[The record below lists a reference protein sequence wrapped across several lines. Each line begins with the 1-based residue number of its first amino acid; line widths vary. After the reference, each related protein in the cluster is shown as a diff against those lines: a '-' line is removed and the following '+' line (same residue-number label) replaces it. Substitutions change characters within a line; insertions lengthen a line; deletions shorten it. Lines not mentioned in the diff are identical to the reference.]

1 MKNSFFFCSFFL
13 ILTSHTQ
20 TIVWQDDFEIP
31 SAWTLNVQSG
41 LNGPDAN
48 LWVISDAEGGMP
60 AGSCGIAT
68 NGNKTLHIGCQ
79 GTWCVGSGA
88 TYNAGDGGLGF
99 MDATTHKRTYL
110 NTNINTSNVSDLVLE
125 FDYIGIGQAGVD
137 YGNVIYSTN
146 GGASW
151 TVLQPI
157 AAATTCTS
165 GQGLWT
171 HSFML
176 MPFNCANIPNLR
188 LGFEWNND
196 NDGTGTDP
204 SLAIN
209 NLKISSLATSL
220 VSAIFFPSV
229 STLCQGNC
237 LALVNNST
245 GATSSLWDFGNG
257 QTSTLDYPDP
267 LCYSA
272 PGQYT
277 IQLTSCAGTICDTE
291 SVVINVEPLLVGEVF
306 VSATGSYTWPANG
319 ITYNASGIYIDTISN
334 ANACDS
340 IITLNLELFVGG
352 FDEISQSFGKTII
365 KITDISGREIER
377 KAAQIVLIYFSDGT
391 IKRLFILD

>member
-1 MKNSFFFCSFFL
+1 MKNIFLFCSFFL
-13 ILTSHTQ
+13 FLTSHTQ

-31 SAWTLNVQSG
+31 STWTLNVQSG
-41 LNGPDAN
+41 LNGLDAN

-60 AGSCGIAT
+60 AGSCGTAT
-68 NGNKTLHIGCQ
+68 NGNKTLHVGCQ

-110 NTNINTSNVSDLVLE
+110 NTDINTSNVSNLVLE

-146 GGASW
+146 GGSTW
-151 TVLQPI
+151 TVLQSI
-157 AAATTCTS
+157 TAATTCPN

-171 HSFML
+171 HSVML
-176 MPFNCANIPNLR
+176 MPISCDNITNLR

-209 NLKISSLATSL
+209 NLKISSASSQS
-220 VSAIFFPSV
+220 VSADFLAS
-229 STLCQGNC
+229 STNLCQGNC
-237 LALVNNST
+237 IALVNNST

-257 QTSTLDYPDP
+257 QSSTQENPDP

-277 IQLTSCAGTICDTE
+277 IQLTSCAGATCDTQT
-291 SVVINVEPLLVGEVF
+291 VVINVAPLLVGEVF

-334 ANACDS
+334 VNACDS
-340 IITLNLELFVGG
+340 IITLNLELFIGG

-377 KAAQIVLIYFSDGT
+377 KAAQVVLIYFSDGT
-391 IKRLFILD
+391 IKRLFIID

>member
-1 MKNSFFFCSFFL
+1 MKNIFLFCSFFVF
-13 ILTSHTQ
+13 LTSHTQ

-60 AGSCGIAT
+60 AGSCGTAA
-68 NGNKTLHIGCQ
+68 NGNKTLHVGCQ

-88 TYNAGDGGLGF
+88 TYNAGDGGFGF

-110 NTNINTSNVSDLVLE
+110 NTDINTSNVSNLVLE
-125 FDYIGIGQAGVD
+125 FDYIGIGQAGAD
-137 YGNVIYSTN
+137 YGNVIYSIN
-146 GGASW
+146 GGSTW
-151 TVLQPI
+151 TVLQSI
-157 AAATTCTS
+157 TAATTCPN

-171 HSFML
+171 HSVML
-176 MPFNCANIPNLR
+176 MPINCANIPNLR

-209 NLKISSLATSL
+209 NLKISSTSSQS
-220 VSAIFFPSV
+220 VSADFLTS
-229 STLCQGNC
+229 STNLCQGNC
-237 LALVNNST
+237 LTLVNNSA

-257 QTSTLDYPDP
+257 QSSTQENPAP

-277 IQLTSCAGTICDTE
+277 IQLTSCAGATCDTE
-291 SVVINVEPLLVGEVF
+291 SVVINVAPLLVGEVF

-340 IITLNLELFVGG
+340 IITLNLELAVGG
-352 FDEISQSFGKTII
+352 FDEISQSLGKTII

-377 KAAQIVLIYFSDGT
+377 KSAQVVLIYFSDGT

>member
-1 MKNSFFFCSFFL
+1 MKNIFLFCSFFL
-13 ILTSHTQ
+13 FLTSHTQ

-60 AGSCGIAT
+60 AGSCGTAT
-68 NGNKTLHIGCQ
+68 NGNKTLHVGCQ
-79 GTWCVGSGA
+79 GTLCVGSGA

-110 NTNINTSNVSDLVLE
+110 NTNINTSNVSNLVLE

-137 YGNVIYSTN
+137 YGNVIYSAN
-146 GGASW
+146 GGSTW
-151 TVLQPI
+151 TVLQSI
-157 AAATTCTS
+157 TAAPTCPN

-171 HSFML
+171 HSVML
-176 MPFNCANIPNLR
+176 MPINCANIPNLR

-209 NLKISSLATSL
+209 NLKISTTSSQS
-220 VSAIFFPSV
+220 VSADFLAS
-229 STLCQGNC
+229 STNLCQGNC
-237 LALVNNST
+237 IALVNNST

-291 SVVINVEPLLVGEVF
+291 SVVINVAPLLVGEVF
-306 VSATGSYTWPANG
+306 VSAFGSYTWPANG

-340 IITLNLELFVGG
+340 IITLNLELFIGG

-377 KAAQIVLIYFSDGT
+377 KAAQVVLIYFSDGT

>member
-1 MKNSFFFCSFFL
+1 MKNIFLFYSFFL
-13 ILTSHTQ
+13 LLTSHAQ

-68 NGNKTLHIGCQ
+68 NGNKTLHVGCQ
-79 GTWCVGSGA
+79 GTWCVGTGA

-110 NTNINTSNVSDLVLE
+110 NTDINTSTVFDLVLE

-176 MPFNCANIPNLR
+176 MPLNCANIPNLR

-196 NDGTGTDP
+196 NDGNGTDP

-209 NLKISSLATSL
+209 NLKISSLASQFVTADF
-220 VSAIFFPSV
+220 VV
-229 STLCQGNC
+229 STTNLCQGSC
-237 LALVNNST
+237 LTLTNNSI
-245 GATSSLWDFGNG
+245 GATSTLWDFGNG
-257 QTSTLDYPDP
+257 QTSTQDYPDP
-267 LCYSA
+267 YCYSA
-272 PGQYT
+272 AGQYI
-277 IQLTSCAGTICDTE
+277 IQLTSCAGITCDSQ
-291 SVVINVEPLLVGEVF
+291 SVAINVDPYLVGEVF
-306 VSATGSYTWPANG
+306 VNATGSYLWPANG
-319 ITYNASGIYIDTISN
+319 LTYTASGIYIDTLSN
-334 ANACDS
+334 ANSCDS

-352 FDEISQSFGKTII
+352 IDEISQSLGKTIV
-365 KITDISGREIER
+365 KITDICGREIER
-377 KAAQIVLIYFSDGT
+377 KSSQVVLIYFSDGT